1 MATKP
6 LPVIFRRHRG
16 ELCAY
21 LPTLAWTR
29 QGDITSYA
37 PVGQHGGA
45 CRTWL
50 QKGRPATPEEY
61 ADLLAELRGI
71 YASPRDPEDE
81 RFDLVPVQRCPPRG
95 SARWHWE
102 GPL

>member
-50 QKGRPATPEEY
+50 HKGKPATPDEY
-61 ADLLAELRGI
+61 GDLLAELRGI

-81 RFDLVPVQRCPPRG
+81 RTKLVPVQRCPPRG
-95 SARWHWE
+95 SRRWHWE